1 MKQKTKHLSKATMSI
16 LLALV
21 LVVSTLAVG
30 IVSTSAAY
38 LNGKP
43 NTEANAADVAGD
55 KAADVEDAAVGAK
68 APEAVGANAGDSL
81 GTIGW
86 YVKDKN
92 NNLLGD
98 NIHDK
103 DFSFNIT
110 STMLDGNDV
119 KIKITDNNGFG
130 YGNNERVGKGGTI
143 TASQSSNHC
152 VFLKDAN
159 KYSKITLHIVYNGD
173 YHDGQGNRSC
183 SVKWVSGVSTAHTIT
198 YGSMTNG
205 GINSS
210 YKPTSASSGDTVTVK
225 TAPDTGYQVSTFTVT
240 DSDSGSVT
248 VSNPSTNTYTFTMP
262 DKNVTVNATFSPASY
277 AVTATHDNCT
287 LTGTGTFEYHS
298 SVTFTVTPT
307 SGYALQT
314 LTVKQGATNVPYTD
328 NLNGTYTFT
337 MPAGAVA
344 ITAICANTSGSTTVY
359 FKSAT
364 AYVYHPLISVNGG
377 TEQKME
383 IAKDGNNQPI
393 YLEKG
398 SKDSKVKPKSD
409 TGSLR
414 YAWYKI
420 ELTDVDLTSPV
431 SIVIRGQDTYMEAT
445 GTFTLSEN
453 GSVYLACD
461 NLMEGNTLVNLTSA
475 SDAVKDFYDT
485 PLHMVATAAE
495 IAAINGN

>member
-1 MKQKTKHLSKATMSI
+1 MKQKTKHLSKTTMSI

-43 NTEANAADVAGD
+43 NTEANAADV
-55 KAADVEDAAVGAK
+55 EEAAVGAK
-68 APEAVGANAGDSL
+68 APEAVGANAGESV
-81 GTIGW
+81 GTTGW

-110 STMLDGNDV
+110 SSMLDGNDV
-119 KIKITDNNGFG
+119 KIKITDDYGKT
-130 YGNNERVGKGGTI
+130 YGNNNSIGKGGTV
-143 TASQSSNHC
+143 TVSESSNHC
-152 VFLKDAN
+152 VILTNAK
-159 KYSKITLHIVYNGD
+159 KYSNVTLHIKYNGSS
-173 YHDGQGNRSC
+173 GNNTC
-183 SVKWVSGVSTAHTIT
+183 SVNWVSGVSTAHNVT
-198 YGSMTNG
+198 YNTPENGSLPGNT
-205 GINSS
+205 
-210 YKPTSASSGDTVTVK
+210 TASKDDWVQFAAT
-225 TAPDTGYQVSTFTVT
+225 PNPGYQVSTVT
-240 DSDSGSVT
+240 YTPSGGSAT
-248 VSNPSTNTYTFTMP
+248 NCTHVSGNTYKFQMP
-262 DKNVTVNATFSPASY
+262 DKDVTVNATFSVVSY
-277 AVTATHDNCT
+277 AVTATCENCSLT
-287 LTGTGTFEYHS
+287 LSGSSPYEYDS
-298 SVTFTVTPT
+298 SVTFTVTPKAN
-307 SGYALQT
+307 YALQT
-314 LTVKQGATNVPYTD
+314 LTVKQGTTNVPYTD
-328 NLNGTYTFT
+328 NLDGTYTFT
-337 MPAGAVA
+337 MPAGDVA
-344 ITAICANTSGSTTVY
+344 INAVCANTSGTTTVY

-364 AYVYHPLISVNGG
+364 AYVYRPYITVNGG

-420 ELTDVDLTSPV
+420 ELTDVDLSSPV

-461 NLMEGNTLVNLTSA
+461 NLMEGNTLVNISGLTEA
-475 SDAVKDFYDT
+475 QRDFYDT
-485 PLHMVATAAE
+485 PLNM
-495 IAAINGN
+495 IDD

>member
-55 KAADVEDAAVGAK
+55 DAVGAEDS
-68 APEAVGANAGDSL
+68 EAVGANAGEPVGGS
-81 GTIGW
+81 W
-86 YVKDKN
+86 SAVAKKN
-92 NNLLGD
+92 NASINFKYD
-98 NIHDK
+98 S
-103 DFSFNIT
+103 DFEFTVS
-110 STMLDGNDV
+110 SGMLDNDGSLR
-119 KIKITDNNGFG
+119 IQITDNNDYK
-130 YGNNERVGKGGTI
+130 YGNNERVGKGETI
-143 TASQSSNHC
+143 TASESSNHC

-159 KYSKITLHIVYNGD
+159 KYSKITLHIVYNGS

-262 DKNVTVNATFSPASY
+262 DKNVTVNATFSVASY
-277 AVTATHDNCT
+277 AVTASYDHCT
-287 LTGTGTFEYHS
+287 LTGTGTFAYNS
-298 SVTFTVTPT
+298 RVTFTVTPT

-314 LTVKQGATNVPYTD
+314 LTVKQGTTNVQYTD
-328 NLNGTYTFT
+328 NLDGTYTFT
-337 MPAGAVA
+337 MPAGDVA
-344 ITAICANTSGSTTVY
+344 INAVCANTSGTTTVY

-420 ELTDVDLTSPV
+420 ELTDVDLSSPV

-445 GTFTLSEN
+445 GTFTLTEG

-461 NLMEGNTLVNLTSA
+461 NLMEGNTLVNISGLTEA
-475 SDAVKDFYDT
+475 QRDFYDT
-485 PLHMVATAAE
+485 PLNM
-495 IAAINGN
+495 IDD